1 MSVKGDIL
9 QKVLTVVPLDKIIRP
24 KVIDRIDIEPKEI
37 TELAENIDKQGLL
50 QEPVLRAS
58 GNNYEIIMGDRR
70 ILAIRELGWKE
81 VQCFV
86 CQLTD
91 AEATEARASENLQ
104 RVDLSVIEE
113 ARIYKNLHT
122 RYDMTVDQI
131 ARKMGK
137 SPGIVKRRMDLLK
150 MPQDLQTAM
159 HKKQISYGVAEA
171 LWPISDATA
180 LDYYLGFAIEH
191 GVTVPIARQ
200 WAHDWKSSQRRVEA
214 ENMDPADALTSPM
227 MRPTYIACDLC
238 DQPELVESLSILRI
252 CRNCLK
258 DITGQGGTEQ

>member
-1 MSVKGDIL
+1 MKED
-9 QKVLTVVPLDKIIRP
+9 TLDKILTKVPLNKILRP
-24 KVIDRIDIEPKEI
+24 QLIDRIEINPKEI
-37 TELAENIDKQGLL
+37 DELADNIDRQGLL
-50 QEPVLRAS
+50 QSPILRVS
-58 GNNYEIIMGDRR
+58 GDSYETVVGDRR
-70 ILAIRELGWKE
+70 ILAIRQLGWTE
-81 VQCFV
+81 VTCV
-86 CQLTD
+86 ICEMTD
-91 AEATEARASENLQ
+91 AATAEARASENLQ

-113 ARIYKNLHT
+113 GRIYENLHT
-122 RYDMTVDQI
+122 NYGMSIDRI

-137 SPGIVKRRMDLLK
+137 SPGVVKRRMDLLK
-150 MPQDLQTAM
+150 MPQDLQSAM

-200 WAHDWKSSQRRVEA
+200 WTHDWKSSQRRA
-214 ENMDPADALTSPM
+214 EIENTDPADALTAPM

-258 DITGQGGTEQ
+258 GITGQGDT